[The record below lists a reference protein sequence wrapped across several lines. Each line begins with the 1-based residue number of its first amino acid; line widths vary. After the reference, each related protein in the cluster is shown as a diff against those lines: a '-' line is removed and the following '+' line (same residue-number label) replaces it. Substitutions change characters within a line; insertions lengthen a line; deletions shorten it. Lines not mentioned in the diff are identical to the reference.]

1 MRTGKSGMQVHYWS
15 ANVAKDFLLALL
27 CSKTLL
33 IVVSGMYYPV
43 SDAVMCGRDRPQ
55 ELAVKSKK
63 GSRSC
68 LLSDAQ

>member
-1 MRTGKSGMQVHYWS
+1 VHCWS

-33 IVVSGMYYPV
+33 IVVSGMYYPAG
-43 SDAVMCGRDRPQ
+43 DAVMCGRDRPQ

-63 GSRSC
+63 AAG
-68 LLSDAQ
+68 AAF